1 MKDIIEFQILQIEA
15 LQQEVERL
23 KLALTLA
30 TIKVI
35 DPIFLKPIQN
45 K

>member
-1 MKDIIEFQILQIEA
+1 MRHTIEFQKLQIEA
-15 LQQEVERL
+15 LQAEIERL

-30 TIKVI
+30 KIKVI

>member
-1 MKDIIEFQILQIEA
+1 MKDIIEFQRLQIEA
-15 LQQEVERL
+15 LQQEVEKL
-23 KLALTLA
+23 KLAITLA
-30 TIKVI
+30 RIKVI

>member
-1 MKDIIEFQILQIEA
+1 MRHTIEFQKLQIEA
-15 LQQEVERL
+15 LQAEIERL

-30 TIKVI
+30 KIKVI
-35 DPIFLKPIQN
+35 DPVFLKPIQN

>member
-1 MKDIIEFQILQIEA
+1 MRNTIEFQRLQIEA

-30 TIKVI
+30 NIKVI